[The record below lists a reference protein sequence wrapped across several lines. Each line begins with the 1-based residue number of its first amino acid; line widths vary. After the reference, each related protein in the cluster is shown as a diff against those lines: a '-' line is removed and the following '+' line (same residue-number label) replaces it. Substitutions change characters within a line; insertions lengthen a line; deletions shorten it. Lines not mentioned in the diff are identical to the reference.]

1 MSLFLHSHTTWPL
14 QILKD
19 EKKRAAY
26 DKYGS
31 ASQQPGFDPDAFA
44 NATGGFGDFSQFG
57 GFGRFSSRTRSGGGL
72 GDIFEQLFN
81 ASGGPFAGGRAAAHD
96 LQGNDITASVGVSFM
111 EACKGTTRH
120 IEITPVVN
128 CSSCS
133 GTGLKPGA
141 KRSACTACGGTGE
154 QSYVVSNGFHMSTTC
169 NHCHGTGTTVPRG
182 SQCGTC
188 GGVGQVRTKKTIKV
202 DVPAGKSHKTFPT
215 ASP

>member
-1 MSLFLHSHTTWPL
+1 MRHNQLWALIPHITWIS

-19 EKKRAAY
+19 EKKRAAF

-57 GFGRFSSRTRSGGGL
+57 GFGGSSFRSRGAGGL

-81 ASGGPFAGGRAAAHD
+81 ASGGRAAAHD

-141 KRSACTACGGTGE
+141 KRSACAACGGTGE

-188 GGVGQVRTKKTIKV
+188 GGVGQVRTKKTVKV
-202 DVPAGKSHKTFPT
+202 DVPAGKSHKTSLTVP
-215 ASP
+215 P